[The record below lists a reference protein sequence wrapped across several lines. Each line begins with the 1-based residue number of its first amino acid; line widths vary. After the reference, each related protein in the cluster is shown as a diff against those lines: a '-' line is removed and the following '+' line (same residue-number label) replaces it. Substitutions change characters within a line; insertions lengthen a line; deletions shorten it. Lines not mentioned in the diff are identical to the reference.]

1 MYPTEPVLS
10 LKKHAQVMF
19 IKNDPDPEKRFFN
32 GKIGTITDLNEDYI
46 LVQCEGEEDPI
57 TVVPIEWQHM
67 KYSLDSES
75 KEITESIEGRFIQI
89 PLKLAWAITIHKSQG
104 LTFEKAIIDAQQA
117 FAYGQVYVALSRCR
131 SLEGL
136 VLSTPFSRNTLIIDR
151 TIDSFNEQVT
161 SNQPDEEGLAQS
173 KNKYRQDLLLQL
185 FDFGQLQKAY
195 YRLIKIIKENN
206 GSLQPGIA
214 DEVEHNLPAWKQ
226 EVMEVAEKFRKQLK
240 AGLDNENDDMLSD
253 TLQERIGKAA
263 AYFHEK
269 INKLILSMLDTL
281 VIETDNKEV
290 SRLTVKLEGGL
301 HEEGVYKSKCLKACF
316 KGFHV
321 KDYLREKALASLEP
335 QGKKSA
341 RKKRKIEVSEGDY
354 DKDLYAI
361 LKAWRD
367 MKSDEFNIPVYM
379 VLQLKTMRALSKLM
393 PATIRELQQVHGF
406 GKRKLER
413 FGEEILEL
421 IRDYREEGP
430 SENDDRKGKTS
441 LEPKKHTIDISL
453 DLWWEFGDINKV
465 AEERGLAIS
474 TVEGHLATCI
484 ERGLLAVT
492 DVVEE
497 KTLKKLTAFF
507 QEQGDML
514 LGEAKARLGDGVSY
528 RDLRFMQKHLNR
540 KNSPQN
546 EY

>member
-1 MYPTEPVLS
+1 MRWS
-10 LKKHAQVMF
+10 
-19 IKNDPDPEKRFFN
+19 
-32 GKIGTITDLNEDYI
+32 IT
-46 LVQCEGEEDPI
+46 
-57 TVVPIEWQHM
+57 
-67 KYSLDSES
+67 S
-75 KEITESIEGRFIQI
+75 
-89 PLKLAWAITIHKSQG
+89 
-104 LTFEKAIIDAQQA
+104 
-117 FAYGQVYVALSRCR
+117 
-131 SLEGL
+131 
-136 VLSTPFSRNTLIIDR
+136 
-151 TIDSFNEQVT
+151 
-161 SNQPDEEGLAQS
+161 
-173 KNKYRQDLLLQL
+173 
-185 FDFGQLQKAY
+185 
-195 YRLIKIIKENN
+195 
-206 GSLQPGIA
+206 
-214 DEVEHNLPAWKQ
+214 
-226 EVMEVAEKFRKQLK
+226 
-240 AGLDNENDDMLSD
+240 GLDNENDDMLSD
-253 TLQERIGKAA
+253 RLQERIGKAA

-540 KNSPQN
+540 KNSPQ
-546 EY
+546 